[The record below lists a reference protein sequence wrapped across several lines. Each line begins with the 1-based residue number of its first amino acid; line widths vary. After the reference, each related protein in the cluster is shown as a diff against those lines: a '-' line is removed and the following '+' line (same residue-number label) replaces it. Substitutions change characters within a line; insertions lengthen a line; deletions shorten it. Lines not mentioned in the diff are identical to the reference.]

1 MDEEVICSSIVGVE
15 MVKVVV
21 GTCNSM
27 VVEEMVKVVVVVGTC
42 NSMV

>member
-1 MDEEVICSSIVGVE
+1 VEICSSMVVEE

-27 VVEEMVKVVVVVGTC
+27 VGPCEYMGVEET
-42 NSMV
+42 